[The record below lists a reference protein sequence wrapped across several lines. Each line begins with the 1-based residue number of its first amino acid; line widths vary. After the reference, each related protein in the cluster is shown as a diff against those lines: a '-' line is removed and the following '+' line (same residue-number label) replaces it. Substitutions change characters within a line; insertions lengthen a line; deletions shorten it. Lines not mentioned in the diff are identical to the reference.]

1 MNQLQLKE
9 NHQRLKLVNSNRL
22 IKILR
27 LSILKQARFQE
38 VREVFWQ
45 MIPEKSS

>member
-9 NHQRLKLVNSNRL
+9 NPQRLKLVNSNRL

-27 LSILKQARFQE
+27 LSILKQVLFQE